1 MGGRHARFER
11 REWGV
16 RLSIPKASISLTW
29 HDIDAL
35 TKFIESGDEYSPGHP
50 LAGKTERTNQ
60 Q

>member
-11 REWGV
+11 RDWGV

-35 TKFIESGDEYSPGHP
+35 KEFIDSGDEYSPGHP
-50 LAGKTERTNQ
+50 LAARNNAAN
-60 Q
+60 